1 MFAPWNAM
9 WSEDDRYEVRPCRH
23 AGGQLAIW
31 QPQTCKGF
39 ARPNM
44 VRQRKSIA
52 ELVCTV
58 CGLPTAVNDRWWF
71 ALGEYMTDAN
81 FEEKPWTPVTRQP
94 FRQIRGLR
102 KMDIIISSVATYGL
116 FAVGTMAAVVAG
128 FKLQKKPINMRCARC
143 AVISGAVWPLTL
155 TFAIFGRS
163 PPKETE

>member
-31 QPQTCKGF
+31 QPQTCKGRPIF

-58 CGLPTAVNDRWWF
+58 CGLPTDVNDRWYMNEPSFEGWYSTTEAPVHF
-71 ALGEYMTDAN
+71 A
-81 FEEKPWTPVTRQP
+81 
-94 FRQIRGLR
+94 
-102 KMDIIISSVATYGL
+102 
-116 FAVGTMAAVVAG
+116 
-128 FKLQKKPINMRCARC
+128 CARLALEHC
-143 AVISGAVWPLTL
+143 PHLRQHNCGAQLTPMPGGARMLEVVVNDTIEADLNVKLNGRRVIGHLKLAWPPGQFTVN
-155 TFAIFGRS
+155 FSKS
-163 PPKETE
+163 PD